1 MDVLSRP
8 ADEFVNDGMVE
19 ELWAMKAVEHAEV
32 HFNLLCSVDPRQLHL
47 TPYDNEIYEEFR
59 RQFPDLDVSVVKE
72 AELKS
77 GDGKAKWRAYVDK
90 FNRLEDFSYG
100 TLLRADAT
108 EEFQPDNAILVVR
121 IQFWAIEVARN
132 REGYND
138 GLRAKFR
145 GRSKKEE

>member
-19 ELWAMKAVEHAEV
+19 ELWAMKAVEHAEI

-59 RQFPDLDVSVVKE
+59 RNFPDLDVSVVKE
-72 AELKS
+72 ADLKS
-77 GDGKAKWRAYVDK
+77 GDGKAKWRAYVEK

-108 EEFQPDNAILVVR
+108 EEFQPDNAILVG
-121 IQFWAIEVARN
+121 F
-132 REGYND
+132 
-138 GLRAKFR
+138 F
-145 GRSKKEE
+145 GRWQKR

>member
-19 ELWAMKAVEHAEV
+19 ELWAMKAVEHAEI

-77 GDGKAKWRAYVDK
+77 GEGKAKWRAYVEK

-132 REGYND
+132 REGHND
-138 GLRAKFR
+138 SLREKFR

>member
-19 ELWAMKAVEHAEV
+19 ELWAMKAVEHAEI
-32 HFNLLCSVDPRQLHL
+32 HFNLLCSVDPKHLHL

-59 RQFPDLDVSVVKE
+59 KQFPDLDVSVVKE

-77 GDGKAKWRAYVDK
+77 GEGKAKWRAYVEK

-132 REGYND
+132 REGHND
-138 GLRAKFR
+138 GLREKFR

>member
-59 RQFPDLDVSVVKE
+59 KQFPDLDVGVVKE

-77 GDGKAKWRAYVDK
+77 GDGKAKWRAYVEK

-132 REGYND
+132 REGHND
-138 GLRAKFR
+138 CLREKFR

>member
-59 RQFPDLDVSVVKE
+59 KQFPDMNVAVVDE
-72 AELKS
+72 NELKS
-77 GDGKAKWRAYVDK
+77 ADGKAKWRTYMEK
-90 FNRLEDFSYG
+90 FNRLEDYSYG
-100 TLLRADAT
+100 TLLRASAG
-108 EEFQPDNAILVVR
+108 EEFHPENAILVVR
-121 IQFWAIEVARN
+121 IQFWAIEIARN
-132 REGYND
+132 REGHND
-138 GLRAKFR
+138 CIRKKFKS
-145 GRSKKEE
+145 RSKKEE

>member
-19 ELWAMKAVEHAEV
+19 ELWAMKAVEHAEI

-59 RQFPDLDVSVVKE
+59 RNFPDLDVSVVKE
-72 AELKS
+72 ADLKS
-77 GDGKAKWRAYVDK
+77 GDGKAKWRAYVEK

-132 REGYND
+132 REGCND
-138 GLRAKFR
+138 VLREKFR

>member
-8 ADEFVNDGMVE
+8 ANEFVNDGMVE
-19 ELWAMKAVEHAEV
+19 ELWAMKAVEHAEI

-59 RQFPDLDVSVVKE
+59 RNFPDLDVSVVKE
-72 AELKS
+72 ADLKS
-77 GDGKAKWRAYVDK
+77 GDGKAKWRAYVEK

-132 REGYND
+132 REGCND
-138 GLRAKFR
+138 VLREKFR

>member
-19 ELWAMKAVEHAEV
+19 ELWAMKAVEHAEI

-59 RQFPDLDVSVVKE
+59 RNFPDLDVSVVKE
-72 AELKS
+72 ADLKS
-77 GDGKAKWRAYVDK
+77 GEGKAKWRAYVEK

-108 EEFQPDNAILVVR
+108 EEFQPDNAILV
-121 IQFWAIEVARN
+121 
-132 REGYND
+132 
-138 GLRAKFR
+138 
-145 GRSKKEE
+145 

>member
-77 GDGKAKWRAYVDK
+77 GEGKSKWRAYVEK

-132 REGYND
+132 REGFND
-138 GLRAKFR
+138 GLREKFR

>member
-19 ELWAMKAVEHAEV
+19 ELWAMKAVEHAEI

-59 RQFPDLDVSVVKE
+59 RNFPDLDVSVVKE
-72 AELKS
+72 ADLKS
-77 GDGKAKWRAYVDK
+77 GEGKAKWRAYVEK

-132 REGYND
+132 REGCND
-138 GLRAKFR
+138 VLREKFR

>member
-59 RQFPDLDVSVVKE
+59 KQFPDLDVSVVKE

-77 GDGKAKWRAYVDK
+77 GEGKAKWRAYVEK

-132 REGYND
+132 REGHND

>member
-19 ELWAMKAVEHAEV
+19 ELWAMKAVEHAEI

-59 RQFPDLDVSVVKE
+59 RNFPDLDVSVVKE
-72 AELKS
+72 ADLKS
-77 GDGKAKWRAYVDK
+77 GDGKAKWRAYVEK

-132 REGYND
+132 REGCND
-138 GLRAKFR
+138 VLRGKFR